1 MAACEKCV
9 ALEREVEALK
19 KEKGE
24 LEVMLHKRLRS
35 CFKNSSVK
43 RVC

>member
-9 ALEREVEALK
+9 ALEHEVEALK

-24 LEVMLHKRLRS
+24 LEVMPHDKRLRS
-35 CFKNSSVK
+35 CFKNPNGL
-43 RVC
+43 